1 MTSPLTTPRVVSG
14 LGSAVASH
22 RDLRHPLPVLKL
34 DPRTYARAQDCV
46 HCGLCLT
53 ACPTYLLTG
62 SEADSPRG
70 RIHLIKGLADGR
82 IDPTPAVV
90 QHLDLCLDCRACET
104 ACPSDVVYHELI
116 EEARARLAETGSPPP
131 MDALTRTVIF
141 HLLPYPVRLK
151 LALLP
156 IRLLQRL
163 KMWEPLVRGLA
174 AMRMTR
180 GLRHLP
186 RLVPRRGRLWEPALA
201 EHHHPAKPASAS
213 DAAMTIGF
221 FTGCVGSA
229 LDGDANRQAV
239 QLLQFTGCHVW
250 VPRPPSCCGAI
261 HHHNG
266 RVEHARR
273 FARANIDAFQR
284 GAGPHRCDRIV
295 STVAGCGAMLKEYP
309 HLLRDDPAYA
319 ARAEAFAAQVR
330 DISELLVELTPP
342 PPQRSLPTTVAYHD
356 ACHLAHARR
365 VTQAPRQLLSWIP
378 GLRVVPLVES
388 TVCCGAAGTYSLQQP
403 HMAAA
408 LAQRKLRHLLD
419 SGADTCVTG
428 NVGCAMQ
435 IQAEADRQGSNLR
448 VVHPVTLLHEA
459 YFGPPIPSQ

>member
-14 LGSAVASH
+14 LGSATVRP
-22 RDLRHPLPVLKL
+22 RDPGHPLPVLKL

-53 ACPTYLLTG
+53 ACPTYLVTG

-70 RIHLIKGLADGR
+70 RIHLIKGLADAR
-82 IDPTPAVV
+82 IAPTPAVLK
-90 QHLDLCLDCRACET
+90 HLDLCLDCRACET

-116 EEARARLAETGSPPP
+116 EETRARFAEAGSPPP
-131 MDALTRTVIF
+131 MDALTRTAVF

-163 KMWEPLVRGLA
+163 IAWEPLVRGLA

-180 GLRHLP
+180 GLHNLS
-186 RLVPRRGRLWEPALA
+186 RLVPRQGRLWEPALT
-201 EHHHPAKPASAS
+201 EHYPAQPASGSGAE
-213 DAAMTIGF
+213 MKIGF
-221 FTGCVGSA
+221 FTGCVGSV
-229 LDGDANRQAV
+229 LDCDVNRQAV
-239 QLLQFTGCHVW
+239 QLLQLAGCRVW
-250 VPRPPSCCGAI
+250 APRPQYCCGAI
-261 HHHNG
+261 HHHSG
-266 RVEHARR
+266 RIEQARR

-284 GAGPHRCDRIV
+284 RAGPHRCDRIV

-319 ARAEAFAAQVR
+319 PRAEAFAACVH
-330 DISELLVELTPP
+330 DISELLLELAPLP
-342 PPQRSLPTTVAYHD
+342 PPQRALHATVTYHD
-356 ACHLAHARR
+356 ACHLAHAQR
-365 VTQAPRQLLSWIP
+365 VTEAPRKLLSWISD
-378 GLRVVPLVES
+378 LRVVPLVES

-408 LAQRKLRHLLD
+408 LAQRKLQRILD

-435 IQAEADRQGSNLR
+435 IRAEADRQGANLR

-459 YFGPPIPSQ
+459 YFGPVTAP